1 MTGRWQ
7 FREHEAERRLFNRRI
22 ALASSIIFLML
33 ATLVAKLVDLQ
44 VAQYEYFSARSDGN
58 RLHVQYV
65 PPKRGL
71 IYDRS
76 GTLLADNLPVYNL
89 TVVPEEVV
97 DLDATLEYLSGL
109 VELSA
114 SDIETFE
121 AQMQRSRVPYS
132 SVPLRYV
139 LTEEEKYRVAVNSHR
154 LPGVSM
160 EPQLMRHYPF
170 DSLTAHSVG
179 YVSHI
184 DQQELDALDETEFEN
199 YGGTTHIGK
208 TGVERTYERLLHGQ
222 VGYETVE
229 KNNRGRVMRVLES
242 TEAIAGNDISLHLD
256 HRLQTVAEEAL
267 GDYRGAVVAIEPET
281 GGILAMV
288 SKPGFDPNLFVTGI
302 SRDDYGALVTDEVN
316 TPLFDRSTN
325 PYPPGSTIK
334 PFLGLAGLHLG
345 LVDYDYTID
354 DPGYFRLPGVSY
366 RWNDYTMR
374 TVIGGG
380 HGVTDLRKAIYQS
393 CDTFFYDLGNRLGI
407 DAIYDFM
414 SLFGFGGNL
423 ALDIDY
429 ARSGVLPSRDWKMET
444 RGEPWYP
451 GDTINSS
458 IGQGYMWATPLQ
470 LATAASLIAN
480 EGRMVR
486 PRMLQSV
493 NGEPYYLE
501 GEFPAADVVLEDP
514 DYWRYIGDAMTM
526 VVHRPYSNV
535 FRDYGTA
542 YEAIARADPDMTYKI
557 AGKTGTA
564 QVVGISQNIRSSAEI
579 QVSELNRDHALF
591 IAFAPAGHP
600 QIEPRIA
607 LAVFVENG
615 EHGSTVAG
623 PVAKKITD
631 AWLLDILQLDLTVEA
646 EPELVFPQEPAPPT
660 PSEIAAVAAV
670 NE

>member
-1 MTGRWQ
+1 MTGRWH
-7 FREHEAERRLFNRRI
+7 FRDHEAERRLFNRRVL
-22 ALASSIIFLML
+22 LASSAIFLLL
-33 ATLVAKLVDLQ
+33 ATLVGKLVNLQ
-44 VAQYEYFSARSDGN
+44 VVQYEYFSARSDGN

-65 PPKRGL
+65 PPQRGV

-89 TVVPEEVV
+89 TIVLEEVN
-97 DLDATLEYLSGL
+97 DLAATLDYLSGL
-109 VELSA
+109 VELSD
-114 SDIETFE
+114 SDLETFE
-121 AQMQRSRVPYS
+121 NQLRRSRVPYS

-154 LPGVSM
+154 MSGVSM

-184 DQQELDALDETEFEN
+184 NQQELDALDETQFEN

-208 TGVERTYERLLHGQ
+208 TGVERTYEHLLHGQ

-242 TEAIAGNDISLHLD
+242 TGAVAGNDIALHLD
-256 HRLQTVAEEAL
+256 HRLQMAAENAL
-267 GDYRGAVVAIEPET
+267 GNYRGAVVAIEPET

-302 SRDDYGALVTDEVN
+302 SSKDYDVLVSDEVN
-316 TPLFDRSTN
+316 TPLFDRSVS
-325 PYPPGSTIK
+325 PYPPGSTVK
-334 PFLGLAGLHLG
+334 PFLGLAGLHLE
-345 LVDYDYTID
+345 LVDYEFTID
-354 DPGYFRLPGVSY
+354 DPGYFQLPGVSY
-366 RWNDYTMR
+366 RWNNYTMR
-374 TVIGGG
+374 TAIGGG
-380 HGVTDLRKAIYQS
+380 HGITDLRRAIYQS
-393 CDTFFYDLGNRLGI
+393 SDTFFYDLGHRMGI
-407 DAIYDFM
+407 DDMHDFM

-423 ALDIDY
+423 AFDIAY
-429 ARSGVLPSRDWKMET
+429 ARTAVLPSRDWKLET
-444 RGEPWYP
+444 LGEPWYP

-458 IGQGYMWATPLQ
+458 IGQGYMLATPLQ

-480 EGRMVR
+480 EGRMIR
-486 PRMLQSV
+486 PRMLKSV
-493 NGEPYYLE
+493 NGEPYRFE
-501 GEFPAADVVLEDP
+501 EEFPAADVVLEDP
-514 DYWRYIGDAMTM
+514 DYWRYIRDAMTM
-526 VVHRPYSNV
+526 VVHRPFSNV

-542 YEAIARADPDMTYKI
+542 YEAIARADPDMTYRI

-579 QVSELNRDHALF
+579 QVSDQNKDHALF

-600 QIEPRIA
+600 RVEPRIA

-623 PVAKKITD
+623 PVAKRITD
-631 AWLLDILQLDLTVEA
+631 AWLLDILQLDLTVEP
-646 EPELVFPQEPAPPT
+646 EPEPAPLSDPLPLT
-660 PSEIAAVAAV
+660 PSEVAAV
-670 NE
+670 DE

>member
-1 MTGRWQ
+1 MTGRWH
-7 FREHEAERRLFNRRI
+7 FRDHEAERRLFNRRVL
-22 ALASSIIFLML
+22 LASSAIFLLL
-33 ATLVAKLVDLQ
+33 AILVAKLVDLQ
-44 VAQYEYFSARSDGN
+44 VVQYEYFSARSDGN

-65 PPKRGL
+65 PPQRGV

-89 TVVPEEVV
+89 TIVPEEVN
-97 DLDATLEYLSGL
+97 DLAVTLDYLSGL
-109 VELSA
+109 VELSD
-114 SDIETFE
+114 SDLETFE
-121 AQMQRSRVPYS
+121 NQLRRSRVPYS

-139 LTEEEKYRVAVNSHR
+139 LTEEEKYRVAVNGHR
-154 LPGVSM
+154 MPGVRM

-208 TGVERTYERLLHGQ
+208 TGVERTYEHLLHGQ

-229 KNNRGRVMRVLES
+229 KNNRGRVMRVLAS
-242 TEAIAGNDISLHLD
+242 TEAIAGNDIALHLD
-256 HRLQTVAEEAL
+256 HRLQIAAEAAL

-288 SKPGFDPNLFVTGI
+288 SKPAFNPNLFVTGI
-302 SRDDYGALVTDEVN
+302 SSRDYDPLVNDTVN
-316 TPLFDRSTN
+316 TPLFDRSIS

-334 PFLGLAGLHLG
+334 PFLGLAGLQLG
-345 LVDYDYTID
+345 LVDYEFTID
-354 DPGYFRLPGVSY
+354 DPGYFQLPGVSY
-366 RWNDYTMR
+366 RWNNYTMR
-374 TVIGGG
+374 TAIGGG
-380 HGVTDLRKAIYQS
+380 HGITDLRKAIYQS
-393 CDTFFYDLGNRLGI
+393 SDTFFYDLGHRMGI
-407 DAIYDFM
+407 DAMHDFM

-423 ALDIDY
+423 ALDIAY
-429 ARSGVLPSRDWKMET
+429 ARSGVLPSRDWKLET

-470 LATAASLIAN
+470 LATAASMIAN
-480 EGRMVR
+480 EGRVVR
-486 PRMLQSV
+486 PRMLKSV
-493 NGEPYYLE
+493 GGEPYRFE
-501 GEFPAADVVLEDP
+501 EEFSAADVVLEDP
-514 DYWRYIGDAMTM
+514 DYWRYMRDAMTM

-542 YEAIARADPDMTYKI
+542 YEAIARADPDMNYKI

-564 QVVGISQNIRSSAEI
+564 QVVGISQNIRSSSEI
-579 QVSELNRDHALF
+579 RLSEQNKDHALF

-600 QIEPRIA
+600 RIEPRIA

-623 PVAKKITD
+623 PVAKKVTD
-631 AWLLDILQLDLTVEA
+631 AWLLDILQLDLTVEL
-646 EPELVFPQEPAPPT
+646 EPEPAPEQDPLQLN
-660 PSEIAAVAAV
+660 PSEVAALD
-670 NE
+670 E

>member
-1 MTGRWQ
+1 MTGRWH
-7 FREHEAERRLFNRRI
+7 FRDHQAERRLFNRRVV
-22 ALASSIIFLML
+22 LASSVVFLLL
-33 ATLVAKLVDLQ
+33 AALVGRLVNLQ
-44 VAQYEYFSARSDGN
+44 VVQYEYFSARSDGN

-65 PPKRGL
+65 PPQRGV

-89 TVVPEEVV
+89 TIVPEEVN
-97 DLDATLEYLSGL
+97 DLAATLDYLSDL
-109 VELSA
+109 VELGEN
-114 SDIETFE
+114 DIETFE
-121 AQMQRSRVPYS
+121 NQLRRGRVPYS

-139 LTEEEKYRVAVNSHR
+139 LTEDEKYRVAVNSHR

-184 DQQELDALDETEFEN
+184 NQQELDALDETEFEN

-208 TGVERTYERLLHGQ
+208 TGVERTYEHLLHGR

-242 TEAIAGNDISLHLD
+242 TEAVAGNDIALHLD
-256 HRLQTVAEEAL
+256 HRLQMATEAAL
-267 GDYRGAVVAIEPET
+267 GNYRGAVVAIEPET

-302 SRDDYGALVTDEVN
+302 SGRDYGVLVTDEVN
-316 TPLFDRSTN
+316 TPLFDRSVN
-325 PYPPGSTIK
+325 PYPPGSTVK

-345 LVDYDYTID
+345 FVDYEFTID
-354 DPGYFRLPGVSY
+354 DPGYFQLPGVSY
-366 RWNDYTMR
+366 RWNNYTMR
-374 TVIGGG
+374 TAIGGG
-380 HGVTDLRKAIYQS
+380 HGITDLRRAIYQS
-393 CDTFFYDLGNRLGI
+393 SDTFFYDLGHRMGI
-407 DAIYDFM
+407 DAMHDFM

-423 ALDIDY
+423 ALDIGY
-429 ARSGVLPSRDWKMET
+429 ARTGVLPSRDWKMET
-444 RGEPWYP
+444 RGEPWFP

-470 LATAASLIAN
+470 LATAATLIAN

-486 PRMLQSV
+486 PRMLKSV
-493 NGEPYYLE
+493 NGEPYLFE
-501 GEFPAADVVLEDP
+501 EEFAAADVVLEDA
-514 DYWRYIGDAMTM
+514 DYWRYMRDAMTM
-526 VVHRPYSNV
+526 VVHRPYSNI

-542 YEAIARADPDMTYKI
+542 YEAIARADPDMTYQI

-579 QVSELNRDHALF
+579 RVSEQNKDHALF

-600 QIEPRIA
+600 LIDPRIA

-623 PVAKKITD
+623 PVAKRITD
-631 AWLLDILQLDLTVEA
+631 AWLLDILQLDLTVEP
-646 EPELVFPQEPAPPT
+646 EPEPAPLRGPLPRE
-660 PSEIAAVAAV
+660 PSEVAALDG
-670 NE
+670 

>member
-1 MTGRWQ
+1 MTRGWH
-7 FREHEAERRLFNRRI
+7 FRDHEAERRLFSRRVV
-22 ALASSIIFLML
+22 LASSIIFLML
-33 ATLVAKLVDLQ
+33 VTLVAKLVNLQ
-44 VAQYEYFSARSDGN
+44 VVQHDYFSARSDGN
-58 RLHVQYV
+58 RLHLQYV

-76 GTLLADNLPVYNL
+76 GALLADNLPVYNL
-89 TVVPEEVV
+89 TVVPEEVA
-97 DLDATLEYLSGL
+97 DMGATLAFLANL
-109 VELSA
+109 VELTA
-114 SDIETFE
+114 DDIEKFE
-121 AQMQRSRVPYS
+121 SQLQRSRVPYA

-139 LTEEEKYRVAVNSHR
+139 LSEEEKYRVAVQGHR
-154 LPGVSM
+154 MPGVSM
-160 EPQLMRHYPF
+160 EPQLMRHYPL
-170 DSLTAHSVG
+170 DALTAHSVG

-184 DQQELDALDETEFEN
+184 NQQELDALDEGELEN

-208 TGVERTYERLLHGQ
+208 TGVERTYENLLHGE
-222 VGYETVE
+222 VGYQLVE

-242 TEAIAGNDISLHLD
+242 TEAVAGHDISLHLD
-256 HRLQTVAEEAL
+256 HRLQMVAERAL

-302 SRDDYGALVTDEVN
+302 SNRDYDVLVNDNAN
-316 TPLFDRSTN
+316 TPLFDRSAN

-345 LVDYDYTID
+345 LVDYDFTII

-380 HGVTDLRKAIYQS
+380 HGETDLRKAIYQS
-393 CDTFFYDLGNRLGI
+393 CDTFFYDLGNRMGI
-407 DAIYDFM
+407 DAMHDFM

-429 ARSGVLPSRDWKMET
+429 ARTGVLPSREWKMDT

-458 IGQGYMWATPLQ
+458 IGQGFMWTTPLQ
-470 LATAASLIAN
+470 LAAATAVIAN
-480 EGRMVR
+480 EGRMTR
-486 PRMLQSV
+486 PRLLQSV
-493 NGEPYYLE
+493 DGEAHYFQEESPL
-501 GEFPAADVVLEDP
+501 PDVMVEDP
-514 DYWRYIGDAMTM
+514 DYWRYIRDAMTM
-526 VVHRPYSNV
+526 VVHRPYSTT

-542 YEAIARADPDMTYKI
+542 YEAIGRADPEMNYQI

-564 QVVGISQNIRSSAEI
+564 QVVGIRQDIRSSADIE
-579 QVSELNRDHALF
+579 VSDPNKDHALF

-600 QIEPRIA
+600 EIEPRIA

-623 PVAKKITD
+623 PVAKEITD
-631 AWLLDILQLDLTVEA
+631 AWLLDILQLDLSIEA
-646 EPELVFPQEPAPPT
+646 EPELPRQQST
-660 PSEIAAVAAV
+660 EIAA